1 MAENEYGAKD
11 IQKRTLVFGV
21 DIVNFV
27 DTLPNSTAGRA
38 VGRQIVRSGTA
49 VGALMEEAD
58 AAESRADFIHKV
70 SISLKEVRETRYW
83 LRIVLKSKLGE
94 KMDRSATIHLGQ
106 EADEL
111 VRILFAIRNSAREN
125 STK

>member
-1 MAENEYGAKD
+1 MAGTDYGAND
-11 IQKRTLVFGV
+11 IQKRTLAFGV
-21 DIVNFV
+21 EIVNFV
-27 DTLPNSTAGRA
+27 DTLPSTTAGRA

-70 SISLKEVRETRYW
+70 SISLKEARETRYW
-83 LRIVLKSKLGE
+83 LRLVLKSNLSNQ
-94 KMDRSATIHLGQ
+94 MDHAATIHLGR

-111 VRILFAIRNSAREN
+111 VRILFAIRNSARN
-125 STK
+125 NTSK